1 MTDNYN
7 HQDWNTVTFVKHK
20 KPSTKEKSET
30 QRRVEA
36 ATHMSKLD
44 NPDYVPP
51 KPEKVLGKTL
61 QQARMAKKMS
71 QKDLATKLNVKP
83 QLVQQWEAGKT
94 PIPGNSIGLINRN
107 LGINLRQLI
116 KK

>member
-7 HQDWNTVTFVKHK
+7 HQDWDTVTFVKHK

-30 QRRVEA
+30 QRPVESA
-36 ATHMSKLD
+36 SKLSKLED
-44 NPDYVPP
+44 PDYVPP
-51 KPEKVLGKTL
+51 KPEKVLGKAL

-94 PIPGNSIGLINRN
+94 PIPGNYIALINRN
-107 LGINLRQLI
+107 LGINLRQLL

>member
-1 MTDNYN
+1 MD

-51 KPEKVLGKTL
+51 KPEKVLGKAL

-83 QLVQQWEAGKT
+83 QLVQQWEAGKI

-107 LGINLRQLI
+107 IGINLRQLI

>member
-20 KPSTKEKSET
+20 KPTPKEKSET

-51 KPEKVLGKTL
+51 KAEKVLGKAL

>member
-7 HQDWNTVTFVKHK
+7 HQDWNTVTFVKHQ
-20 KPSTKEKSET
+20 KPSAKEKSET

-51 KPEKVLGKTL
+51 KPEKVLGKAL